1 MIKAFNP
8 AFFKSVILV
17 SRPAA
22 NIKTITPISD
32 KDSINLLGPTIFNT
46 AGPKTIPAINAP
58 TTDGI
63 RKRREKS
70 PKAFVINKIK
80 AISNRYRYSCI
91 FIPPTMLLE
100 VQTPFVEV
108 ANLHHETPTDMPSI
122 LSAFSFHDIHI

>member
-1 MIKAFNP
+1 M
-8 AFFKSVILV
+8 LV

-32 KDSINLLGPTIFNT
+32 KDSINLLGSTISNT

-63 RKRREKS
+63 RNRREKS

-91 FIPPTMLLE
+91 FIPSYYALGISNT
-100 VQTPFVEV
+100 VC
-108 ANLHHETPTDMPSI
+108 
-122 LSAFSFHDIHI
+122 